1 MPWQDTPAELG
12 RFAEPAV
19 LVLVSLSDGPRHG
32 YAIMSDVE
40 RFSGQSLGP
49 GTLYA
54 VLARLERAGLV
65 EAMPS
70 DDRRRPYRLTA
81 AGGTALA
88 ERLADMDRFVKVGRG
103 RLRAPDR
110 GQA

>member
-1 MPWQDTPAELG
+1 MDPGSRHDLG

-40 RFSGQSLGP
+40 TFSGAPMGP

-54 VLARLERAGLV
+54 VLARLEQARLIEPM
-65 EAMPS
+65 EAEE
-70 DDRRRPYRLTA
+70 RRRPYRITD
-81 AGGTALA
+81 AGRSALA
-88 ERLADMDRFVKVGRG
+88 AQLDRMDRFVALGRARFG
-103 RLRAPDR
+103 RAA
-110 GQA
+110 G